1 MFIILN
7 ARWMIKDESEW
18 MDIHIMLNT
27 CCHSIM
33 LRHFSVLM
41 IKVTWLTLKIYLLGW
56 TCKLVW
62 FECWLDPLIE
72 WLQQCQNCLASCHHK
87 SISNM
92 FSLQSEI
99 IIGATIPLLTGTVRS
114 MRCSSSR
121 DRMVTPASGTSW
133 VLRIPGRWLV
143 ASGYPGPGWR
153 LRWWPA
159 WRAWPPAPRWDRSPG
174 GTAGCPASTCGSR
187 TAAPGRCTSPL

>member
-72 WLQQCQNCLASCHHK
+72 WLQQCQNCLALCHHK
-87 SISNM
+87 SIGTFCLFEYRALFCVIWSFFGRKWPKSDVM
-92 FSLQSEI
+92 IHRTLH
-99 IIGATIPLLTGTVRS
+99 LL
-114 MRCSSSR
+114 
-121 DRMVTPASGTSW
+121 D
-133 VLRIPGRWLV
+133 I
-143 ASGYPGPGWR
+143 
-153 LRWWPA
+153 
-159 WRAWPPAPRWDRSPG
+159 
-174 GTAGCPASTCGSR
+174 
-187 TAAPGRCTSPL
+187 